1 MTGTTSARL
10 PSFFSTSTAR
20 PSPIAPGL
28 TRYGLPSMS
37 WNVCVI
43 TGKRLAAWT
52 IAYPMRWVKEIFLP
66 VAASWALSTLRR
78 GDRTVAEVHRNQ
90 VAVGNDNGTVLLLS
104 NRAARPRLRVA
115 PHEGDA
121 RPG

>member
-66 VAASWALSTLRR
+66 VAASWALSALRR
-78 GDRTVAEVHRNQ
+78 G
-90 VAVGNDNGTVLLLS
+90 VGTGGG
-104 NRAARPRLRVA
+104 RA
-115 PHEGDA
+115 GDA
-121 RPG
+121 GGGGGDRVQG